1 MERRLCLARTRQR
14 IRWRFQGQ
22 RRRNLGNCQIP
33 AGVGGHQTRL
43 PRHRGQRQARRR
55 PGEQLVQARRKDV
68 RGPDRLHLPHQ
79 RPGEDDRRLDHR
91 RHRAGEE
98 RRRELKATTKGPA
111 GVSRRAFC
119 CTIVTEGRP
128 ASTDIPHMAVCKTCG
143 CAIPIG
149 SKTCDMCAAVGA
161 VAPAQQVWTAPKQ
174 AAAPR
179 ELSSS
184 AASWAAAGT
193 GRPAPP
199 ADLKKAEKKVREAW
213 QLIAASGVLNIGVG
227 ILAEAANITVL
238 LNYFDWFSVGVG
250 VVFLALAYF
259 IRGGSMVAMG
269 ITIGLYALD
278 TFLLFWTGHFAIFRI
293 IVLVFLVQA
302 LGSLNLLR
310 QQRRVAAQQQPTG
323 PDQMRVA

>member
-1 MERRLCLARTRQR
+1 
-14 IRWRFQGQ
+14 
-22 RRRNLGNCQIP
+22 
-33 AGVGGHQTRL
+33 
-43 PRHRGQRQARRR
+43 
-55 PGEQLVQARRKDV
+55 
-68 RGPDRLHLPHQ
+68 
-79 RPGEDDRRLDHR
+79 
-91 RHRAGEE
+91 
-98 RRRELKATTKGPA
+98 
-111 GVSRRAFC
+111 
-119 CTIVTEGRP
+119 
-128 ASTDIPHMAVCKTCG
+128 MAVCKTCG

-161 VAPAQQVWTAPKQ
+161 VAPAQQVWTAPKE

-213 QLIAASGVLNIGVG
+213 QFIAAIGVLNIGVG
-227 ILAEAANITVL
+227 ILAEAASITVL